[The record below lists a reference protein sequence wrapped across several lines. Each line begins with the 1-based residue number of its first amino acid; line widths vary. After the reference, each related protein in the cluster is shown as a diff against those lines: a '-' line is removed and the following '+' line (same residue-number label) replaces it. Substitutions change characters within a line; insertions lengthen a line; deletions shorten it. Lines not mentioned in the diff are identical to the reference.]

1 MTDMGPKGITVN
13 TAPGAEAHVYAEDDA
28 AIFQSMFGSDGVLEV
43 GQECES
49 QVISNNKVRI
59 KDGVIIVGGHIAR
72 IPYGEYVDC
81 EIANGQS
88 GKKRND
94 IIVGKFTTTGSGGI
108 DTMTCEVKQGAAV
121 TGTAED
127 PELTQNDI
135 YQGGKIREM
144 PLYRIKLDGL
154 SITGVEP
161 MFDLIPSIPTLNAS
175 LAELSDDIDKKEPT
189 QKRGGSGCYRKSGY
203 ECILQAA
210 DVPAK
215 DIVKA
220 LDAAYRPVGKP
231 ATVTGWCKNNNT
243 EGYYPCLGRINTDGK
258 FQYLSAL
265 NELGQTTPYYI
276 YSEALGEN
284 VLSRFNVWLSGAWM
298 TNVNGT

>member
-1 MTDMGPKGITVN
+1 M
-13 TAPGAEAHVYAEDDA
+13 
-28 AIFQSMFGSDGVLEV
+28 
-43 GQECES
+43 
-49 QVISNNKVRI
+49 
-59 KDGVIIVGGHIAR
+59 
-72 IPYGEYVDC
+72 
-81 EIANGQS
+81 
-88 GKKRND
+88 
-94 IIVGKFTTTGSGGI
+94 
-108 DTMTCEVKQGAAV
+108 
-121 TGTAED
+121 
-127 PELTQNDI
+127 
-135 YQGGKIREM
+135 
-144 PLYRIKLDGL
+144 
-154 SITGVEP
+154 
-161 MFDLIPSIPTLNAS
+161 LNAS
-175 LAELSDDIDKKEPT
+175 LSDLSDEIDGKEPT

>member
-1 MTDMGPKGITVN
+1 M
-13 TAPGAEAHVYAEDDA
+13 
-28 AIFQSMFGSDGVLEV
+28 
-43 GQECES
+43 
-49 QVISNNKVRI
+49 
-59 KDGVIIVGGHIAR
+59 
-72 IPYGEYVDC
+72 
-81 EIANGQS
+81 
-88 GKKRND
+88 
-94 IIVGKFTTTGSGGI
+94 
-108 DTMTCEVKQGAAV
+108 
-121 TGTAED
+121 
-127 PELTQNDI
+127 
-135 YQGGKIREM
+135 
-144 PLYRIKLDGL
+144 
-154 SITGVEP
+154 
-161 MFDLIPSIPTLNAS
+161 LNAS
-175 LAELSDDIDKKEPT
+175 LAELSNDIDKKEPT
-189 QKRGGSGCYRKSGY
+189 QNRGGSGCYRKSGY